1 LVELRQSLYWI
12 VFLGFIRMCKRKV
25 CDGEGEVSNRLTYI
39 ATVIEV
45 GEVGRVGD
53 HLLEA
58 LSPGDVGE
66 GAGEGE
72 LLVKLRIYTKLK
84 VGQKRGK
91 DEGRGEFMAQCEVG
105 ERWREVC
112 QGPVKATLR
121 IKCE

>member
-105 ERWREVC
+105 ERWSEVC